1 MQVLGPIQVNF
12 VLYNSLFSWSLKK
25 KIYFLGISCVMPG
38 DKSLI
43 KLFQWESPRD
53 FVNELLLVH
62 HKREVNPFLLN
73 LPF

>member
-1 MQVLGPIQVNF
+1 MFLE
-12 VLYNSLFSWSLKK
+12 KK
-25 KIYFLGISCVMPG
+25 RFIFLGISCVMPG

-43 KLFQWESPRD
+43 KLFQWEAPTD
-53 FVNELLLVH
+53 FVNELLPVH

>member
-1 MQVLGPIQVNF
+1 MFLE
-12 VLYNSLFSWSLKK
+12 KK
-25 KIYFLGISCVMPG
+25 RFIFLGISCVMPR

-43 KLFQWESPRD
+43 KLFQWEAPTD
-53 FVNELLLVH
+53 FVNELLPVH

>member
-1 MQVLGPIQVNF
+1 
-12 VLYNSLFSWSLKK
+12 
-25 KIYFLGISCVMPG
+25 MPG

-43 KLFQWESPRD
+43 KLFQWEAPRD